1 MTFMSQKKINLE
13 EESSQDGASKQS
25 LTPECDCENH
35 QDENFDNTITD
46 EINKNSYT
54 NSKFVESLGDITK
67 FSYSGMC
74 ASALNLLF
82 DAPED
87 REYRHTF
94 VTSFVAH
101 LCLPSNVANT
111 MIALSDGHGLPG
123 TDLFVE
129 NLLQDEKVKQNIHI
143 LLNDM
148 VMWAVTS
155 SGGRYDA
162 RSRFVIRHVTWQLH
176 FKYED
181 FENIEE
187 LIIEMLKNCTEKEKS
202 EQEATRKKN
211 ARNRKWK
218 RYALIGLATAGGGA
232 LVGLTGGLAAPLVAA
247 GAGAILG
254 GASAAALGSVAG
266 IAVIT
271 SLFGAAGAGL
281 TGYKMKRRVG
291 GIDEFEFRPL
301 TVAAQPAIT
310 IAVSGWLSE
319 DRQSGFVYPW
329 KHMLQG
335 REQYTLVWESKHL
348 LRLGSAFQYIIDSLM
363 SVAATEALKYTVLAG
378 LITAVAW
385 PASLI
390 SAAGV
395 IDNPWS
401 VCLQRSSQVGKQL
414 AEVLLAREHGHRP
427 VTLIGFSL
435 GARVIYHCLEEMS
448 KRKNH
453 TGIVENVYLLG
464 APVSGKA
471 EDWKI
476 FSSVVASH
484 ITNVYCRTDWLLRFL
499 YRTSARQVQVAGL
512 QPIMWENRRMINIDL
527 SSIIDGHMDYAKNM
541 DTILAAIGVRT
552 KGLPQKKE
560 LLKEKRSSSLPTIL
574 KLSKDS
580 ALTTSSSCD
589 QLHEDL
595 PSELVDYNLSAA
607 AQAKE
612 MPERN
617 STEQP
622 ALSDNVSN
630 FSRQEN
636 KIIFN
641 YNSSLDLSEFNYL
654 YLQPNQ
660 SKMLIC
666 SRVTFCTM
674 PAK

>member
-401 VCLQRSSQVGKQL
+401 VCLQRSSQV
-414 AEVLLAREHGHRP
+414 
-427 VTLIGFSL
+427 I
-435 GARVIYHCLEEMS
+435 
-448 KRKNH
+448 
-453 TGIVENVYLLG
+453 
-464 APVSGKA
+464 
-471 EDWKI
+471 
-476 FSSVVASH
+476 
-484 ITNVYCRTDWLLRFL
+484 
-499 YRTSARQVQVAGL
+499 
-512 QPIMWENRRMINIDL
+512 
-527 SSIIDGHMDYAKNM
+527 
-541 DTILAAIGVRT
+541 
-552 KGLPQKKE
+552 
-560 LLKEKRSSSLPTIL
+560 
-574 KLSKDS
+574 
-580 ALTTSSSCD
+580 ALFT
-589 QLHEDL
+589 
-595 PSELVDYNLSAA
+595 
-607 AQAKE
+607 
-612 MPERN
+612 
-617 STEQP
+617 
-622 ALSDNVSN
+622 
-630 FSRQEN
+630 
-636 KIIFN
+636 
-641 YNSSLDLSEFNYL
+641 
-654 YLQPNQ
+654 
-660 SKMLIC
+660 
-666 SRVTFCTM
+666 
-674 PAK
+674 